1 MPRYESRV
9 WRADP
14 TVPGSKSE
22 RRSFR
27 YLAFVPDPIANLS
40 FAIEAES
47 VTAITTAE
55 RAVAELNQ
63 QPPTM
68 GTLEVL
74 ARRLLRAES
83 IASSRIEGLVLSQRR
98 LARAE
103 AEGADSRDQT
113 AYSVVENVHAME
125 HAISLGA
132 QAFPLTVRDVLDIH
146 RFLISGTNAPAQ
158 AGQIRDEQ
166 NWIGGNEFNPAN
178 ADFVP
183 PPPELVKPLL
193 ADLVRFANRT
203 DLPPAIQAAIVHAQF
218 ETIHPF
224 SDGNGRVGRALIHVI
239 LRKRGLT
246 PHYVPP
252 VSLVLAADARSYVE
266 GLTAYRAG
274 KLEDWCCQFSRALNR
289 AASKAVELDGRVR
302 ALQDSWRSRMGPLRS
317 DASAEKLIQKLPAYP
332 TITVSIA
339 AELLGRSKQAAN
351 QAVIA
356 LAEARVLKAT
366 TLAKRN
372 RAWEATELFDLINEL
387 ERELAIP
394 AGETRPV
401 RAAPRPGPRRT

>member
-1 MPRYESRV
+1 
-9 WRADP
+9 
-14 TVPGSKSE
+14 
-22 RRSFR
+22 
-27 YLAFVPDPIANLS
+27 
-40 FAIEAES
+40 
-47 VTAITTAE
+47 
-55 RAVAELNQ
+55 
-63 QPPTM
+63 
-68 GTLEVL
+68 
-74 ARRLLRAES
+74 
-83 IASSRIEGLVLSQRR
+83 
-98 LARAE
+98 
-103 AEGADSRDQT
+103 
-113 AYSVVENVHAME
+113 
-125 HAISLGA
+125 
-132 QAFPLTVRDVLDIH
+132 
-146 RFLISGTNAPAQ
+146 
-158 AGQIRDEQ
+158 
-166 NWIGGNEFNPAN
+166 
-178 ADFVP
+178 
-183 PPPELVKPLL
+183 VKPLL

-274 KLEDWCCQFSRALNR
+274 KLEDWCGQFSRALNR